1 MLPYDHPL
9 GEESIVEVDG
19 EEIET
24 LNTWAFADIIVKAW
38 QNDNKN
44 GELMVADCLK
54 HSGVPDLDIPSILA
68 ERSLSEARARTIVN
82 WVEAGITRKL
92 EEAFAKKNE

>member
-24 LNTWAFADIIVKAW
+24 LNSWAFADIIVRAW
-38 QNDNKN
+38 QNGNKN
-44 GELMVADCLK
+44 AVSMVSDCLA
-54 HSGVPDLDIPSILA
+54 HSGIPDLDIPSIWQND
-68 ERSLSEARARTIVN
+68 RSLKPAQGRSLT
-82 WVEAGITRKL
+82 G
-92 EEAFAKKNE
+92 

>member
-24 LNTWAFADIIVKAW
+24 LNSWAFADIIVRAW
-38 QNDNKN
+38 QNGNKN
-44 GELMVADCLK
+44 AVSMVSDCLA
-54 HSGVPDLDIPSILA
+54 HSGIPDLDIPSILA

-92 EEAFAKKNE
+92 EEAFAK